1 MTIDWQTQFLNP
13 QYLVLG
19 KTATLTPVTTD
30 VPIAVTVIPVPVQT
44 EITESGVT
52 VSSVRSA
59 ADVRVSELAALNISR
74 EDDLDQAEITFNGK
88 TWTILATLPRPTP
101 DGESAGE
108 IRLILSEIE

>member
-1 MTIDWQTQFLNP
+1 MTINWQTQFLDP

-30 VPIAVTVIPVPVQT
+30 VPISVTVIPVPVQT
-44 EITESGVT
+44 EITESGIT
-52 VSSVRSA
+52 VLSLKSA

-88 TWTILATLPRPTP
+88 TWNITATLPRPTP

-108 IRLILSEIE
+108 IRLMLSECE